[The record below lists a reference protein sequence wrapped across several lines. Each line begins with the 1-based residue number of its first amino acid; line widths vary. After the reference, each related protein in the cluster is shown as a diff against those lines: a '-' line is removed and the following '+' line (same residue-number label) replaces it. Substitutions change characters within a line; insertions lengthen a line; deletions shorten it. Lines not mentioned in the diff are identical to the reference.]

1 MTVLAIVLLVAATV
15 VAAGW
20 AVMSIDL
27 GALSK
32 SLRAD
37 EQMVLFKVPGV
48 EAATFALAPTIRRHA
63 GDLCARLDGLLVEAG
78 RPFGGRDAA
87 RIVAL
92 AIVMPL
98 VTTPLIATASFLA
111 LSSGTALMLTTLY
124 PITLVAYVVAAVRSA
139 HEGRRRR
146 LDREFPYFLD
156 FLVMVKEAGATLRQ
170 SLTLYVASAPDTEVG
185 RSMGDVLT
193 AEAGKGG
200 LPGALHDFADGAP
213 SHLVRSTTLSIVAA
227 EEMGARSTEMLREL
241 ANDQRARRSEAAE
254 RAAESLKSKST
265 IPMVIMFMGAF
276 MMILSGSLGKM
287 FTFN

>member
-1 MTVLAIVLLVAATV
+1 MTVFAIVLLAAATV

-27 GALSK
+27 DALTR
-32 SLRAD
+32 SLHAP
-37 EQMVLFKVPGV
+37 EEMVLFKVPGV
-48 EAATFALAPTIRRHA
+48 EAVTLALAPTIRRHA
-63 GDLCARLDGLLVEAG
+63 GDACARLDRFLVEAG
-78 RPFGGRDAA
+78 QPFGRRDAA

-92 AIVMPL
+92 GIVAPL
-98 VTTPLIATASFLA
+98 VSVPLAALTFLWLPA
-111 LSSGTALMLTTLY
+111 GTALFLTALY
-124 PITLVAYVVAAVRSA
+124 PAGLIAYVVLSVRSA

-156 FLVMVKEAGATLRQ
+156 FLVMVKEAGATLRH

-200 LPGALHDFADGAP
+200 LPGALRDFADRAP

-241 ANDQRARRSEAAE
+241 AGDQRARRSEAAE